1 MIAVPTQHAAAD
13 VAPSLAL
20 WLVRRRF
27 SIDDYYRMAESG
39 VIAPDERTELL
50 DGQVVFQMTIN
61 ARHAGCVNRL
71 NQFLSRQLIDRA
83 IVAVQNPLRLGP
95 YSEPQPDIALLRPRE
110 DSYDRSHP
118 HPEDVLLLIEVAD
131 SSLDL
136 DRRVKMPL
144 YAAAGIAEV
153 WLIDLAN
160 DAVEVYRDPDARGY
174 RQLQR
179 SSRGSSLTALLL
191 PDMQVGIDEVLGA
204 ALD

>member
-1 MIAVPTQHAAAD
+1 MIAAPNLSTVAD
-13 VAPSLAL
+13 EAPSLAL

-50 DGQVVFQMTIN
+50 DGQVVCQMPIN
-61 ARHAGCVNRL
+61 ARHAGCVKRL
-71 NQFLSRQLIDRA
+71 NQILSRRVADRA
-83 IVAVQNPLRLGP
+83 IVGVQDPVRLGP
-95 YSEPQPDIALLRPRE
+95 FSEPQPDIALLRPRE

-118 HPEDVLLLIEVAD
+118 RPEDVLLLIEVAD

-153 WLIDLAN
+153 WLMDLAN
-160 DAVEVYRDPDARGY
+160 DAVEVYRDPDARGF
-174 RQLQR
+174 RQLR
-179 SSRGSSLTALLL
+179 RLGRGSSLNALLL
-191 PDMQVGIDEVLGA
+191 PDLQVDIDEVLGA
-204 ALD
+204 AQD

>member
-1 MIAVPTQHAAAD
+1 MIAAPNLSPAAAE
-13 VAPSLAL
+13 APSLAL

-61 ARHAGCVNRL
+61 SRHAGCVNRL
-71 NQFLSRQLIDRA
+71 NQRLSRQLIDRA

-95 YSEPQPDIALLRPRE
+95 YSEPQPDVALLRPRE

-118 HPEDVLLLIEVAD
+118 QPEDVLLLIEVAD

-160 DAVEVYRDPDARGY
+160 DAVELYRDPDARGF

-179 SSRGSSLTALLL
+179 LGRGGTLSALRL
-191 PDMQVGIDEVLGA
+191 PDLRLDIDDVLGA
-204 ALD
+204 SPD